1 MAVLT
6 APPGPDSDP
15 EAIEVELLLE
25 AVHRAYG
32 HDFRNYGRAHLT
44 RRIRHRMALAG
55 AETIS
60 ALQGRLLREPALLSD
75 FLLDLSVNVT
85 EFFRDPGFFRA
96 VRTELVP
103 RLETYPSVRVWHA
116 GCATGEEVYSMAIL
130 LAEEGLLDR
139 CQIYATDFNPA
150 ALERGK
156 SGIFDIDRMREYTL
170 NYQKSG
176 GRASFADYF
185 TARYGSVIFDPDLR
199 RRISFF
205 EHNLVTDGPP
215 GEMHLVVCR
224 NVLIY
229 FNRELQGRVV
239 RLFADSLIPG
249 GFLCLGSKE
258 SLKFCPHGGLFEPV
272 SEKRRIFR
280 KRLDAEEKKQ

>member
-6 APPGPDSDP
+6 AAPGPESDP
-15 EAIEVELLLE
+15 ETIEVELLLE

-55 AETIS
+55 AETVS
-60 ALQGRLLREPALLSD
+60 ALQGRLLRDPALFSD

-85 EFFRDPGFFRA
+85 EFFRDPDFFRA

-156 SGIFDIDRMREYTL
+156 NGIFAIDRMREYTQ

-185 TARYGSVIFDPDLR
+185 TARYGSVIFDPSLR

-229 FNRELQGRVV
+229 FNRKLQTRVV
-239 RLFADSLIPG
+239 RLFRDSLIPG
-249 GFLCLGSKE
+249 GFLCLGTKE
-258 SLKFCPHGGLFEPV
+258 SLEFTGVAPAFQNAVPGQRIYRLRPEGGT
-272 SEKRRIFR
+272 
-280 KRLDAEEKKQ
+280 A

>member
-1 MAVLT
+1 MN
-6 APPGPDSDP
+6 PDPNPKTDLETDP

-25 AVHRAYG
+25 ALHRAYG
-32 HDFRNYGRAHLT
+32 HDFRDYGRAHLT
-44 RRIRHRMALAG
+44 SRIRHRMALSG

-60 ALQGRLLREPALLSD
+60 ALQGRLLREPVLLSD
-75 FLLDLSVNVT
+75 FLMDLSVNVT
-85 EFFRDPGFFRA
+85 EFFRDPDFFRA

-103 RLETYPSVRVWHA
+103 RLKTYPSVRVWHA

-139 CQIYATDFNPA
+139 CRIYATDFNPS

-156 SGIFDIDRMREYTL
+156 RGIFAIDRMREYTQ

-185 TARYGSVIFDPDLR
+185 AARYGSVIFDPALR

-215 GEMHLVVCR
+215 GEMHLAVCR

-229 FNRELQGRVV
+229 FNRKLQTRVV
-239 RLFADSLIPG
+239 RLFRDSLIPG
-249 GFLCLGSKE
+249 GFLCLGTKE
-258 SLKFCPHGGLFEPV
+258 SLEFTGVARAFQNAVPGQRIYRLRPEGG
-272 SEKRRIFR
+272 K
-280 KRLDAEEKKQ
+280 A

>member
-1 MAVLT
+1 MT
-6 APPGPDSDP
+6 PAPVPEADP

-25 AVHRAYG
+25 AVHRVYG
-32 HDFRNYGRAHLT
+32 HDFRNYGRAHLI

-55 AETIS
+55 AETVS
-60 ALQGRLLREPALLSD
+60 ALQGRLLREPALLSE
-75 FLLDLSVNVT
+75 FLMDLSVNVT
-85 EFFRDPGFFRA
+85 EFFRDPDFFRA

-103 RLETYPSVRVWHA
+103 RLETYPSARVWHA
-116 GCATGEEVYSMAIL
+116 GCAGGEEVYSMAIL

-156 SGIFDIDRMREYTL
+156 RGIFDIDRMREYTQ

-185 TARYGSVIFDPDLR
+185 TARYGSVIFDPALR

-229 FNRELQGRVV
+229 FNRKLQTRVI
-239 RLFADSLIPG
+239 RLFRDSLIPG
-249 GFLCLGSKE
+249 GFLCLGTKE
-258 SLKFCPHGGLFEPV
+258 SLEFTGVAHAFQNAVPGQRIYRLRPEGGT
-272 SEKRRIFR
+272 
-280 KRLDAEEKKQ
+280 A

>member
-6 APPGPDSDP
+6 PDPVADADP

-25 AVHRAYG
+25 ALHRAYG
-32 HDFRNYGRAHLT
+32 HDFRDYGRAHLT

-55 AETIS
+55 ADTIS
-60 ALQGRLLREPALLSD
+60 ALQGRLLREPALLSEL
-75 FLLDLSVNVT
+75 LLDLSVNVT
-85 EFFRDPGFFRA
+85 EFFRDPDFFRA

-103 RLETYPSVRVWHA
+103 RLKTYPSVRIWHA
-116 GCATGEEVYSMAIL
+116 GCASGEEVYSMAIL
-130 LAEEGLLDR
+130 LTEEGLLDR
-139 CQIYATDFNPA
+139 CRLYATDFNPA

-156 SGIFDIDRMREYTL
+156 SGIFDIDRMREYTQ

-185 TARYGSVIFDPDLR
+185 TARYGSVIFDPALR

-229 FNRELQGRVV
+229 FNRKLQTRVV
-239 RLFADSLIPG
+239 RLFRDSLIPG
-249 GFLCLGSKE
+249 GFLCLGTKE
-258 SLKFCPHGGLFEPV
+258 SLEFTGVAPAFQTAVPGQRIYRLRPEGG
-272 SEKRRIFR
+272 
-280 KRLDAEEKKQ
+280 AA